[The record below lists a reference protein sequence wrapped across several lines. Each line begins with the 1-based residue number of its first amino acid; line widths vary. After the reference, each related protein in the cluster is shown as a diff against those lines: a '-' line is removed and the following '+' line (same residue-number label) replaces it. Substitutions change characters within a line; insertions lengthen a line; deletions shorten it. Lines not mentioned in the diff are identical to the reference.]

1 MVYKITDLHSK
12 PRKIKINS
20 FMQWIKVGR
29 ICTQRALRTMKP
41 LSDFDRDFQ
50 YFVQEESP
58 LQAERILGAKDPD
71 KAKYSHNL

>member
-29 ICTQRALRTMKP
+29 IWTLLRGTGHETTHNRSH
-41 LSDFDRDFQ
+41 LELII
-50 YFVQEESP
+50 YF
-58 LQAERILGAKDPD
+58 QAEVRPVADYANIDIL
-71 KAKYSHNL
+71 

>member
-29 ICTQRALRTMKP
+29 IWSWGT
-41 LSDFDRDFQ
+41 
-50 YFVQEESP
+50 VQWSYHDYSSEQGK
-58 LQAERILGAKDPD
+58 QAEGARILP
-71 KAKYSHNL
+71 